1 MSIADFHSHT
11 NHSDGL
17 LTPSELITLAAK
29 NKVRYLAITDHDTI
43 DGIKE
48 AKKIAKKQTNIQI
61 ISGIELS
68 VDLLNEDIHILGIG
82 IDEYN
87 KKLISE
93 LSMLKAAREV
103 RAKKIIETLE
113 TKGIKIE
120 LQQIKTSIGK
130 ATIGRPHIA
139 QEMINNNYVSSVQ
152 EAFDN
157 YLSKSYI
164 TNIERY
170 KLSSNKALEM
180 IKEAGG
186 LSFLAHPTYIK
197 KFDKIINILSQEGLF
212 GIEAY
217 YKNYDTKTVNE
228 ILDVAKKYKLY
239 PIGGSDYHGIHGNK
253 EKKPGQIPLPDK
265 IAIKL
270 IEKHLKDK

>member
-1 MSIADFHSHT
+1 MSIADFHTHT
-11 NHSDGL
+11 NNSDGL
-17 LTPSELITLAAK
+17 LTPEELVNLATK
-29 NKVRYLAITDHDTI
+29 NKVKYLTITDHDTI

-48 AKKIAKKQTNIQI
+48 AKKIAKKQTNIHI

-68 VDLLNEDIHILGIG
+68 VDLLDEDIHILGIG
-82 IDEYN
+82 INESEQN
-87 KKLISE
+87 LISE
-93 LSMLKAAREV
+93 LIMLKEAREV
-103 RAKKIIETLE
+103 RANKIIEKLSE
-113 TKGIKIE
+113 KGIKIE
-120 LQQIKTSIGK
+120 IQEIKKNIGK

-139 QEMINNNYVSSVQ
+139 QEMVNKNYVATVQ

-164 TNIERY
+164 ANIKRY
-170 KLSSNKALEM
+170 KLSSKKAIEM
-180 IKEAGG
+180 IKKSGG

-197 KFDKIINILSQEGLF
+197 RFDEIINILSQEGLF

-228 ILDVAKKYKLY
+228 MLDIAEKYKLY

-253 EKKPGQIPLPDK
+253 EKSPGQIPLPDK

-270 IEKHLKDK
+270 IEKHLKNK